1 MRATSWGAAESPR
14 GEVTRPNDRRLNDS
28 ARMHSPADTPS
39 EQDYI
44 SKDRDRAPRRQ
55 SDRRG
60 GNPNADLRHS
70 NSTTLYSRIMVID
83 HPEHKKRHPAQQIEM
98 SVRGHRRVILRDG
111 HDDAPD
117 HADPSMWRQRR
128 MLRL

>member
-1 MRATSWGAAESPR
+1 MTLPGCIVLRTSHPK
-14 GEVTRPNDRRLNDS
+14 
-28 ARMHSPADTPS
+28 
-39 EQDYI
+39 QDYI

-55 SDRRG
+55 SIAELVAAVHKCHSEGQHQSG
-60 GNPNADLRHS
+60 GNPKADLRHS
-70 NSTTLYSRIMVID
+70 NSTTVYSRMKVIVD
-83 HPEHKKRHPAQQIEM
+83 PKQKKRHPAQQIEM

-117 HADPSMWRQRR
+117 YADPSMWRQRR

>member
-1 MRATSWGAAESPR
+1 MTLPGCIVLRTSHPNRTISAKTATEPHAGNRIADLVAA
-14 GEVTRPNDRRLNDS
+14 VHKC
-28 ARMHSPADTPS
+28 HS
-39 EQDYI
+39 EGQH
-44 SKDRDRAPRRQ
+44 Q
-55 SDRRG
+55 SG

-70 NSTTLYSRIMVID
+70 NSTTVYSRMKVIED
-83 HPEHKKRHPAQQIEM
+83 PKQKKRHPAQQIEM